1 MLLHVPEVLNAD
13 ELAECRRRLVETLWD
28 DGQLTEDHP
37 AVLAP
42 SNRQLPEA
50 GVATK
55 ELGALVLAAL
65 SRNTT
70 FFAGALPRHIFPP
83 LFHRHVGEQPAG
95 LRVDNAIRH
104 ARHDGTGEALRTDLS
119 ATLFLNEP
127 DQYDGGD
134 LIIEDTY
141 GSHTVKLAAGDMIL
155 YPASSPH
162 RIESVT
168 RGERLAAFLWIQS
181 LVRDEAQRRLL
192 LELDVS
198 IQSLSVSS
206 APQADVL
213 RLTGIY
219 HNLLRTWSQT

>member
-13 ELAECRRRLVETLWD
+13 ELAECRRRLAEAPWD
-28 DGQLTEDHP
+28 GHGITGPSGQN
-37 AVLAP
+37 
-42 SNRQLPEA
+42 NRQLQEDSA
-50 GVATK
+50 AAT
-55 ELGALVLAAL
+55 ALAVLVQAAL
-65 SRNTT
+65 SRSTT

-83 LFHRHVGEQPAG
+83 RFHRHVGEQPSG
-95 LRVDNAIRH
+95 LRIDNAIRN
-104 ARHDGTGEALRTDLS
+104 ARNDGTGEALRTDLS

-168 RGERLAAFLWIQS
+168 RGERLAACLWIQS

-198 IQSLSVSS
+198 IQSLSLSS
-206 APQADVL
+206 APQTDVL

>member
-1 MLLHVPEVLNAD
+1 MMLLHVPEVLNAD
-13 ELAECRRRLVETLWD
+13 ELAVCRRRLAEASWD
-28 DGQLTEDHP
+28 GNTS
-37 AVLAP
+37 P
-42 SNRQLPEA
+42 SHGDNHQLPADSAES
-50 GVATK
+50 TS
-55 ELGALVLAAL
+55 LSALVQAAL

-83 LFHRHVGEQPAG
+83 IFHRHAGEQPPG
-95 LRVDNAIRH
+95 MRVDNAIRYD
-104 ARHDGTGEALRTDLS
+104 RHDGTGEALRTDLS
-119 ATLFLNEP
+119 ATLFLSEP
-127 DQYDGGD
+127 VQYDGGD
-134 LIIEDTY
+134 LVIEDTY
-141 GSHTVKLAAGDMIL
+141 GTHTVKLAAGDMIL

-162 RIESVT
+162 RLEAVT
-168 RGERLAAFLWIQS
+168 RGERLAACLWIQS

-198 IQSLSVSS
+198 IQSLRVSS

>member
-13 ELAECRRRLVETLWD
+13 ELAECRRRFAETSW
-28 DGQLTEDHP
+28 
-37 AVLAP
+37 AVTTPQTGAP
-42 SNRQLPEA
+42 GNRQLPEESA
-50 GVATK
+50 AAK
-55 ELGALVLAAL
+55 ELEALVLAAL

-83 LFHRHVGEQPAG
+83 RLHRHAGEQPTG
-95 LRVDNAIRH
+95 MQVDNAIRYG
-104 ARHDGTGEALRTDLS
+104 RNDGAGAALRADLS

-141 GSHTVKLAAGDMIL
+141 GTHTVKLAAGDMIL
-155 YPASSPH
+155 FPTSSLY
-162 RIESVT
+162 RIEPVT
-168 RGERLAAFLWIQS
+168 RGERMAVCLWIQS

-198 IQSLSVSS
+198 IQSLSQSS

-219 HNLLRTWSQT
+219 HNLLRSWSQT